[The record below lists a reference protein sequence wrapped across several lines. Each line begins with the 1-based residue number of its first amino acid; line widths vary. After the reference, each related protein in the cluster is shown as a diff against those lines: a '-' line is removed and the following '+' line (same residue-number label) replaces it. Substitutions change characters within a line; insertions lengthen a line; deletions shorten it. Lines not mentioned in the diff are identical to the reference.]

1 MGHYLEELL
10 IMAQRKRIRLFSV
23 LVSLGLVLSACGTST
38 TPSAP
43 ASAQPAGSAAPASA
57 QPAGSSAPAS
67 TAPGIGVSNISI
79 AWIGKTLN
87 NPWWVSVADF
97 SAAEAKALGVNLTI
111 ALPQEE
117 VDLEKQVAMID
128 AAIEKKVS
136 AIIISASSSDGVIP
150 EIQKARAAG
159 IKIINFDTRISDKT
173 LVDAYVGANDEAG
186 AYKAGKYICKKLNG
200 QGEVGLLEGLLAQ
213 STGVDRKAGFE
224 RAIAECPGIKIVA
237 RTGAEWRSDLA
248 LNATQ
253 NMLTANPNIKAI
265 FASNDQMAVGMV
277 AGVKA
282 AGKNPKDYILVGY
295 DGILDA
301 VNAVLAGDLSAFVA
315 LPNRE
320 EATMGVRLATA
331 IVLNPTYKYSREL
344 IFPGPLVTATFDE
357 GSTDETIDEYAARQ
371 FPLRGVTQK
380 GY

>member
-1 MGHYLEELL
+1 
-10 IMAQRKRIRLFSV
+10 MAQGKRTRLFAV
-23 LVSLGLVLSACGTST
+23 LLSLGLVLGACGSSNPTSSPASSQAANAQ
-38 TPSAP
+38 PSA
-43 ASAQPAGSAAPASA
+43 AASAAPGGAV
-57 QPAGSSAPAS
+57 GK
-67 TAPGIGVSNISI
+67 ISI

-97 SAAEAKALGVNLTI
+97 SEAEGKALGVNLTI

-117 VDLEKQVAMID
+117 VDLEKQVAMIE
-128 AAIEKKVS
+128 AAIGKGVS

-150 EIQKARAAG
+150 AIQKARAAG
-159 IKIINFDTRISDKT
+159 IKIINFDTRISDAT
-173 LVDAYVGANDEAG
+173 LIDAYVGANDEAG

-213 STGVDRKAGFE
+213 STGKDRKAGFE

-237 RTGAEWRSDLA
+237 KTGAEWRSDLA

-265 FASNDQMAVGMV
+265 FASNDQMAVGMIN
-277 AGVKA
+277 GVKA
-282 AGKNPKDYILVGY
+282 AGKNPKDYVLVGY

-301 VNAVLAGDLSAFVA
+301 VNAVLAGDLTAFVA

-331 IVLNPTYKYSREL
+331 IVLNPSYKYTREI
-344 IFPGPLVTATFDE
+344 IFPGPLVTATFEE

-371 FPLRGVTQK
+371 FPLRGITQK